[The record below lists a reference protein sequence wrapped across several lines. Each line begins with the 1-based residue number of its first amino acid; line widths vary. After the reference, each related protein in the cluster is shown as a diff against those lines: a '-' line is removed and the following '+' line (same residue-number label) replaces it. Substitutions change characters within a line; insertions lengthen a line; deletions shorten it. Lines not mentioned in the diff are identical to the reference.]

1 MPTYWIVVGT
11 PENFEIAM
19 KRGFDLVGFKSTR
32 RSESSQMKVGDK
44 LIFYMTGVKQF
55 GGLATI
61 TSESY
66 EDHKKIFASE
76 KKATEDF
83 PFRVRTKPEIVLKE
97 GQRLSVP
104 DYVPLLDMTRR
115 GAMKSWGMAFQGNLH
130 RISDH
135 DYKLIEKAMRD
146 AAKKK
151 AGAGSS
157 DRLKPV
163 PRSGGVKAKAASKA
177 AKKASAGKRPA
188 ARAKAASSRKTASRK
203 AAARR

>member
-11 PENFEIAM
+11 PENFEIAV

-83 PFRVRTKPEIVLKE
+83 PFRVKTKPEIVLKE
-97 GQRLSVP
+97 
-104 DYVPLLDMTRR
+104 
-115 GAMKSWGMAFQGNLH
+115 A
-130 RISDH
+130 
-135 DYKLIEKAMRD
+135 
-146 AAKKK
+146 
-151 AGAGSS
+151 
-157 DRLKPV
+157 
-163 PRSGGVKAKAASKA
+163 SG
-177 AKKASAGKRPA
+177 
-188 ARAKAASSRKTASRK
+188 
-203 AAARR
+203 